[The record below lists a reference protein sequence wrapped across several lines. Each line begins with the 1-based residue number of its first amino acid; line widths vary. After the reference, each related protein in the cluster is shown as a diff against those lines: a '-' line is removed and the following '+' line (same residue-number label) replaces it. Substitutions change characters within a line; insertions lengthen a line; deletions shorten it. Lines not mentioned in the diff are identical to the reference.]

1 LSKLVKKPSKVVD
14 DEGNTWPNLEAYEA
28 SLQAAENNRDTID
41 PRGFIHKDIQIL
53 RKHLPRL
60 GYTKGDTLEDIAYR
74 QGQTDMIDRIER
86 YIIRGK

>member
-1 LSKLVKKPSKVVD
+1 LSQ
-14 DEGNTWPNLEAYEA
+14 DETN
-28 SLQAAENNRDTID
+28 TID

-60 GYTKGDTLEDIAYR
+60 GYAKGDTLEDIAYR
-74 QGQTDMIDRIER
+74 QGQTDMIDHIER